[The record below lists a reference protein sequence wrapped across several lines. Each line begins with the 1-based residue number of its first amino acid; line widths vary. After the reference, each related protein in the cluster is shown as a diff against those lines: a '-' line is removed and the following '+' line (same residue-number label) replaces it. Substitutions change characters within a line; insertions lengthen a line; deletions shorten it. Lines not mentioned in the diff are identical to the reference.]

1 MYCMTIL
8 FLLFDHY
15 DLILYIFCKKN
26 KKQIS
31 LGPWSN
37 PVECILF
44 LLNLT
49 YHWYII
55 SAHWTEAR
63 KKNEHHF
70 PECIHVCTSLV
81 NFLGFLVHHLSHTYK
96 NAD

>member
-15 DLILYIFCKKN
+15 DLISIIYLLQKN
-26 KKQIS
+26 KKKIS
-31 LGPWSN
+31 VGPWPI

-63 KKNEHHF
+63 KKMS
-70 PECIHVCTSLV
+70 II
-81 NFLGFLVHHLSHTYK
+81 FLNVSMSVQF
-96 NAD
+96 